1 MPAQPLPTMATFFLE
16 TELGRLMGDE
26 CDNYEWWY
34 VRSGDWVSAPADL
47 ESTS

>member
-26 CDNYEWWY
+26 CDKYELWY
-34 VRSGDWVSAPADL
+34 VRS
-47 ESTS
+47 